1 MEEIREETRGHMLR
15 FIHAADIHL
24 DSPLKGLEQYEGAPV
39 EEIRGATRRAFEN
52 LVDLAL
58 DREVDFVLIAG
69 DLYDGDW
76 KDHNTGLFFVAQM
89 HRLREADIPVVMISG
104 NHDAANK
111 MTRRLRLPANV
122 TLLSHSRPD
131 TADSGKLADLG
142 VAVHG
147 QSFRTAAV
155 TDNLAAAYPPRR
167 SGMFNIGL
175 LHTALDGADGHAP
188 YAPCSLD
195 HLRQKEYDYW
205 ALGHV
210 HTRQVCCEE
219 SSIVFPGNVQ
229 GRHIRET
236 GPKGCYLVTAL
247 EQGGCELEFLPLD
260 VFRWQRC
267 EVDASDARHPECVLD
282 QFAHHL
288 EQMGQQHDGLPLAV
302 RIEVRGTSRVH
313 EALRADP
320 QRWTSELRAAALCSP
335 SSRVWIEKVKWRTTP
350 QREPRDADDTSS
362 PLATLHSYL
371 EELRGDESELAELAG
386 VLSDL
391 QKKLPDE
398 LTRGEEGLRFG
409 EADQMRQWLEDVEP
423 LLISRLREGAC
434 E

>member
-1 MEEIREETRGHMLR
+1 MLR

-39 EEIRGATRRAFEN
+39 DEIRGATRRALEN
-52 LVDLAL
+52 LVELAIE
-58 DREVDFVLIAG
+58 REVDFLLIAG

-89 HRLREADIPVVMISG
+89 HRLRDAGIPVVMISG

-111 MTRRLRLPANV
+111 MTRRLRLPDNV
-122 TLLSHSRPD
+122 VLLSHSRPE
-131 TADSGKLADLG
+131 TADSARLADLG

-155 TDNLAAAYPPRR
+155 TDNLAAAYPARR

-175 LHTALDGADGHAP
+175 LHTALDGVDGHAP

-236 GPKGCYLVTAL
+236 GAKGCYLVTAT
-247 EQGGCELEFLPLD
+247 EQGECDLEFLPLD
-260 VFRWQRC
+260 VFRWERC
-267 EVDASDARHPECVLD
+267 VVDAADAERPECVLQ
-282 QFAHHL
+282 QFEDRL
-288 EQMGQQHDGLPLAV
+288 EQLGRQHEGLPLAIRV
-302 RIEVRGTSRVH
+302 EVSGTTRVH
-313 EALRADP
+313 EALRANP
-320 QRWTSELRAAALCSP
+320 HHWIQELRGAALGNST
-335 SSRVWIEKVKWRTTP
+335 SRVWIEKVKWRTAP
-350 QREPRDADDTSS
+350 YRDALEGGDCSG
-362 PLATLHSYL
+362 PLATLHEYL
-371 EELRGDESELAELAG
+371 QELRSDEGQLAQLAE
-386 VLSDL
+386 VLDDL
-391 QKKLPDE
+391 QRKLPDE
-398 LTRGEEGLRFG
+398 LTRGDEGLGFG
-409 EADQMRQWLEDVEP
+409 DADQMRQWLDEVEP
-423 LLISRLREGAC
+423 LLFSRLREGARG
-434 E
+434 

>member
-1 MEEIREETRGHMLR
+1 MLR

-39 EEIRGATRRAFEN
+39 DEIRGATRRALEN
-52 LVDLAL
+52 LVELAI
-58 DREVDFVLIAG
+58 DREVDFLLIAG

-89 HRLREADIPVVMISG
+89 HRLREAGIPVVMISG

-111 MTRRLRLPANV
+111 MTRRLRLPDNV
-122 TLLSHSRPD
+122 TLLPHTRPD
-131 TADSGKLADLG
+131 TAGCVKLADLG

-155 TDNLAAAYPPRR
+155 TDNLAAAYPQKR

-175 LHTALDGADGHAP
+175 LHTALDGIDGHAP

-210 HTRQVCCEE
+210 HTRQICCEQ
-219 SSIVFPGNVQ
+219 SPIVFPGNVQ

-236 GPKGCYLVTAL
+236 GAKGCYLVTATAHG
-247 EQGGCELEFLPLD
+247 ECDLEFLSLD
-260 VFRWQRC
+260 VFRWEQC
-267 EVDASDARHPECVLD
+267 VVDAADAKRPECILQ
-282 QFAHHL
+282 QFEDSL
-288 EQMGQQHDGLPLAV
+288 EKLARQHEGLPLAV
-302 RIEVRGTSRVH
+302 RVEVSGTTKIH

-320 QRWTSELRAAALCSP
+320 HHWIQELRAAGLGCAT
-335 SSRVWIEKVKWRTTP
+335 SRVWIEKVRWRTSP
-350 QREPRDADDTSS
+350 QRNPENGEELSG
-362 PLATLHSYL
+362 PLATLREYL
-371 EELRGDESELAELAG
+371 QELRADEAELTRLAA

-398 LTRGEEGLRFG
+398 LVRGEVGLGFG
-409 EADQMRQWLEDVEP
+409 DVDQMRQWLDEVEP
-423 LLISRLREGAC
+423 LLFSRLREGAC
-434 E
+434 G